1 MRTLSIAGTGMLA
14 QQTNVDVISNNIA
27 NMNTT
32 GFKRQRAAFQDL
44 LYQQE
49 TRAGTSAGGADGAK
63 VPTGIQIGAGVK
75 TGGVYR
81 ITEQGA
87 PNQTGNRYDLAIQGR
102 GYFQVTLPSG
112 EAGYT
117 RDGAF
122 QLSDQGELVTA
133 DGYPVQPGITV
144 PPDAVDVAISKTGEV
159 QVKLAGQTE
168 MQTVG
173 QLQLASF
180 VNEAGLE
187 AQGGNVFTETDASGT
202 ANLAAPGQPGFGLTM
217 QGFVEA
223 SNVNPVSEI
232 TSLITAQRAYEMNS
246 RVVKTADEML
256 ATSSQLR

>member
-1 MRTLSIAGTGMLA
+1 MRSLSIASTGMLA

-32 GFKRQRAAFQDL
+32 AFKRQRAAFQDL

-49 TRAGTSAGGADGAK
+49 IRPGSAAAGDAGNK
-63 VPTGIQIGAGVK
+63 VPAGIQIGSGVK
-75 TGGVYR
+75 TGGIYR
-81 ITEQGA
+81 IVEQGSA
-87 PNQTGNRYDLAIQGR
+87 SQTGNRYDLQIEGR

-112 EAGYT
+112 ELGYT

-122 QLSDQGELVTA
+122 QLSDQGELVTS
-133 DGYPVQPGITV
+133 DGYPIEPGIV
-144 PPDAVDVAISKTGEV
+144 IPPEATDVAISKTGEV
-159 QVKLAGQTE
+159 QVKLAGAND

-173 QLQLASF
+173 QLQLATF

-187 AQGGNVFTETDASGT
+187 AQGGNMFMPTGSSGLPT
-202 ANLAAPGQPGFGLTM
+202 VANPGQPGFGTTM
-217 QGFVEA
+217 QGFIES

-256 ATSSQLR
+256 ATSAQLL

>member
-1 MRTLSIAGTGMLA
+1 
-14 QQTNVDVISNNIA
+14 
-27 NMNTT
+27 MNTT

-49 TRAGTSAGGADGAK
+49 TRPGSAAGGDGQAK

-87 PNQTGNRYDLAIQGR
+87 PNQTGNRYDIAIQGR
-102 GYFQVTLPSG
+102 DYFQVTLPSG
-112 EAGYT
+112 QIGFT
-117 RDGAF
+117 RDGSF
-122 QLSDQGELVTA
+122 QLSEQGELVTA
-133 DGYPVQPGITV
+133 DGFRVEPAIVI
-144 PPDAVDVAISKTGEV
+144 PPEAVDVAISKTGEV
-159 QVKLAGQTE
+159 QVKLANDPAL
-168 MQTVG
+168 QTVG
-173 QLQLASF
+173 QIQLATF

-187 AQGGNVFTETDASGT
+187 AQGGNLFLETASSGQPT
-202 ANLAAPGQPGFGLTM
+202 VAAPGQPGFGDTL

-223 SNVNPVSEI
+223 SHVNPVSEI
-232 TSLITAQRAYEMNS
+232 TALITAQRAYEMNS

>member
-1 MRTLSIAGTGMLA
+1 MRTLSIAATGMLA

-49 TRAGTSAGGADGAK
+49 VRPGTSAGGGDNAK
-63 VPTGIQIGAGVK
+63 VPTGIQIGSGVK
-75 TGGVYR
+75 AGGVYR

-102 GYFQVTLPSG
+102 GYFQVTLPDG
-112 EAGYT
+112 TTAYT
-117 RDGAF
+117 RDGSF

-144 PPDAVDVAISKTGEV
+144 PPDAIDVAISKTGEV
-159 QVKLAGQTE
+159 QVTTAGNIALQTI
-168 MQTVG
+168 G
-173 QLQLASF
+173 QLQLANF

-187 AQGGNVFTETDASGT
+187 SQGGNLFTETSASGAAT
-202 ANLAAPGQPGFGLTM
+202 VAAPGEPGFGLTM

-223 SNVNPVSEI
+223 SNVNPVAEI
-232 TSLITAQRAYEMNS
+232 TALITAQRAYEMNS

-256 ATSSQLR
+256 STTSQLR

>member
-1 MRTLSIAGTGMLA
+1 MRSLSIASTGMLA

-32 GFKRQRAAFQDL
+32 AFKRQRAEFQDL
-44 LYQQE
+44 LYQQVSRPGAN
-49 TRAGTSAGGADGAK
+49 TSDSGTK
-63 VPTGIQIGAGVK
+63 VPTGIQIGAGVR

-87 PNQTGNRYDLAIQGR
+87 LTNTGNTYDMAIDGP
-102 GYFQVTLPSG
+102 GYFQVTMPSG
-112 EAGYT
+112 DVSYT
-117 RDGAF
+117 RAGSF
-122 QLSDQGELVTA
+122 QLSDQGELVTS
-133 DGYPVQPGITV
+133 DGYLVQPNVTIPQGALDVTV
-144 PPDAVDVAISKTGEV
+144 SKTGEI
-159 QVKLAGQTE
+159 QVKIAGQAE

-173 QLQLASF
+173 QLELATF

-187 AQGGNVFTETDASGT
+187 AIGSNLFLETGASGQPT
-202 ANLAAPGQPGFGLTM
+202 VSTPGQPSFGTLS

-246 RVVKTADEML
+246 RVLKTADEML
-256 ATSSQLR
+256 QTSTQIS

>member
-1 MRTLSIAGTGMLA
+1 MRSLSTAGTGMLA
-14 QQTNVDVISNNIA
+14 QQTNVDVISHNIA

-32 GFKRQRAAFQDL
+32 AFKRQRAEFQDL
-44 LYQQE
+44 LYQNVSRPGAATGGE
-49 TRAGTSAGGADGAK
+49 TK

-75 TGGVYR
+75 TGSIYR
-81 ITEQGA
+81 IAEQGA
-87 PNQTGNRYDLAIQGR
+87 LQQTDNRYDIAVQGR

-112 EAGYT
+112 ETAYT
-117 RDGAF
+117 RDGSF

-144 PPDAVDVAISKTGEV
+144 PQEAVDVVISKTGEV
-159 QVKLAGQTE
+159 QVKVAGSPD

-173 QLQLASF
+173 QLQLATF

-187 AQGGNVFTETDASGT
+187 AQGGNLLLETAASGQAT
-202 ANLAAPGQPGFGLTM
+202 IANPGEPGLGMLS

-232 TSLITAQRAYEMNS
+232 TALITAQRAYEMNS

-256 ATSSQLR
+256 ATTSQLR

>member
-49 TRAGTSAGGADGAK
+49 TRPGSAAGGDSQTK

-87 PNQTGNRYDLAIQGR
+87 PNQTGNRYDIAIQGR

-112 EAGYT
+112 QIGFT
-117 RDGAF
+117 RDGSF
-122 QLSDQGELVTA
+122 QLSEQGELVTA
-133 DGYPVQPGITV
+133 DGFRVEPAIVI
-144 PPDAVDVAISKTGEV
+144 PPEAVDVAISKTGEV
-159 QVKLAGQTE
+159 QVKLANDPAL
-168 MQTVG
+168 QTVG
-173 QLQLASF
+173 QIQLATF

-187 AQGGNVFTETDASGT
+187 AQGGNLSLETASSGQPT
-202 ANLAAPGQPGFGLTM
+202 VAAPGQPGFGDTL

-232 TSLITAQRAYEMNS
+232 TALITAQRAYEMNS